1 MGMMSLK
8 AEDCIADYSGLDEK
22 QVHGLGPKWSPPQS
36 TLLPRIIIKL

>member
-22 QVHGLGPKWSPPQS
+22 QVRALGPNAARRKVHRSIN
-36 TLLPRIIIKL
+36 L